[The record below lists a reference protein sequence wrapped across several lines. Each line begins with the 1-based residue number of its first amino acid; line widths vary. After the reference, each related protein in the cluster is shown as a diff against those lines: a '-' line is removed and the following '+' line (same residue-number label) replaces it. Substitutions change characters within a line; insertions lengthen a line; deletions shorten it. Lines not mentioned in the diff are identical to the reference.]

1 MEWINEKAK
10 TLKQGAIRAMFD
22 RANTMTGVISLGI
35 GEPDMPTPKLVCEAA
50 KEALDKGITHYTPN
64 AGTLAFRRAIAEKSY
79 LKDLHYDPNTE
90 IIVTNGGMGALSLLF
105 LVLLNKGDEILIQDP
120 QWLNYRSHTVTARRS
135 AFPRIWSIILKCS
148 RRPLKSSSHRTPRL

>member
-50 KEALDKGITHYTPN
+50 KEALDKGSRIIPLTP
-64 AGTLAFRRAIAEKSY
+64 A
-79 LKDLHYDPNTE
+79 
-90 IIVTNGGMGALSLLF
+90 
-105 LVLLNKGDEILIQDP
+105 
-120 QWLNYRSHTVTARRS
+120 RSRS
-135 AFPRIWSIILKCS
+135 V
-148 RRPLKSSSHRTPRL
+148 RPLPRSPI

>member
-50 KEALDKGITHYTPN
+50 KEALDKGIKCAPVN
-64 AGTLAFRRAIAEKSY
+64 LIFR
-79 LKDLHYDPNTE
+79 
-90 IIVTNGGMGALSLLF
+90 
-105 LVLLNKGDEILIQDP
+105 
-120 QWLNYRSHTVTARRS
+120 
-135 AFPRIWSIILKCS
+135 
-148 RRPLKSSSHRTPRL
+148 

>member
-50 KEALDKGITHYTPN
+50 KGEALDKGS
-64 AGTLAFRRAIAEKSY
+64 R
-79 LKDLHYDPNTE
+79 
-90 IIVTNGGMGALSLLF
+90 II
-105 LVLLNKGDEILIQDP
+105 
-120 QWLNYRSHTVTARRS
+120 R
-135 AFPRIWSIILKCS
+135 
-148 RRPLKSSSHRTPRL
+148 RTPVRSRSVRPSPRSPI

>member
-50 KEALDKGITHYTPN
+50 KEAL
-64 AGTLAFRRAIAEKSY
+64 
-79 LKDLHYDPNTE
+79 
-90 IIVTNGGMGALSLLF
+90 NGN
-105 LVLLNKGDEILIQDP
+105 LLNIAADHLDSLVVHLRCG
-120 QWLNYRSHTVTARRS
+120 Y
-135 AFPRIWSIILKCS
+135 PRHLS
-148 RRPLKSSSHRTPRL
+148 

>member
-50 KEALDKGITHYTPN
+50 KEALDKGSTT
-64 AGTLAFRRAIAEKSY
+64 T
-79 LKDLHYDPNTE
+79 
-90 IIVTNGGMGALSLLF
+90 
-105 LVLLNKGDEILIQDP
+105 
-120 QWLNYRSHTVTARRS
+120 
-135 AFPRIWSIILKCS
+135 
-148 RRPLKSSSHRTPRL
+148 RTPRSSSQTAAWAR

>member
-50 KEALDKGITHYTPN
+50 KEALDSKKEDDGGSAPAPTQGFGAPAQAGSFTPN
-64 AGTLAFRRAIAEKSY
+64 FGSAQPGSFV
-79 LKDLHYDPNTE
+79 PNF
-90 IIVTNGGMGALSLLF
+90 GG
-105 LVLLNKGDEILIQDP
+105 
-120 QWLNYRSHTVTARRS
+120 NY
-135 AFPRIWSIILKCS
+135 
-148 RRPLKSSSHRTPRL
+148 

>member
-22 RANTMTGVISLGI
+22 RANAMTGVISLGI

-64 AGTLAFRRAIAEKSY
+64 AGTLAFRQAIAEKSY
-79 LKDLHYDPNTE
+79 LE
-90 IIVTNGGMGALSLLF
+90 GAALRPEHRDHHH
-105 LVLLNKGDEILIQDP
+105 K
-120 QWLNYRSHTVTARRS
+120 RRHGRFEP
-135 AFPRIWSIILKCS
+135 AVPC
-148 RRPLKSSSHRTPRL
+148 PAEQG